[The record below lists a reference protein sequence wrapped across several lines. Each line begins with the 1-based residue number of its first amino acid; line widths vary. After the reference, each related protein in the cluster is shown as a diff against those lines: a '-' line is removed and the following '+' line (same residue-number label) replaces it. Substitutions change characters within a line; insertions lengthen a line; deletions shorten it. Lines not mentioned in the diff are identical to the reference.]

1 VHPATQ
7 AAGNVKTLRA
17 GAELGLWTAL
27 GFAFQSV
34 GLLTTTASRSAF
46 LLYLNVKIVPFL
58 AWALLG
64 RQVAASTWASALL
77 ALTGTALL
85 STDGGPVT
93 VGDAW
98 SVAAATASAMFIL
111 RLEAFAREHDA
122 AQLNGVAFATVTAL
136 CAVWVGADLVVAD
149 QQQQQGFAT
158 LQPADLLGTVL
169 ANPWPILY
177 LGAFSTGLCN
187 FLQTLGQ
194 RDIAAERAAII
205 YSMDPVYGAMFSY
218 LFLHEGLGPQGFA
231 GAAFVLLGVALSA
244 MTTKTTEVPGNVTA
258 EAAAAAAA
266 LPTIVVVNA
275 AIDNDGAQQL

>member
-1 VHPATQ
+1 MHPATQ

-136 CAVWVGADLVVAD
+136 CAVWVGADLVVTD
-149 QQQQQGFAT
+149 QPQQQGLAT
-158 LQPADLLGTVL
+158 LLGTVL

-244 MTTKTTEVPGNVTA
+244 MTTKTTEAPGNATA
-258 EAAAAAAA
+258 ETAVAAAT
-266 LPTIVVVNA
+266 PTIVVANA
-275 AIDNDGAQQL
+275 AIDGDGAQHL

>member
-136 CAVWVGADLVVAD
+136 CAVWVGADLVVTD
-149 QQQQQGFAT
+149 QPQQQGLAT
-158 LQPADLLGTVL
+158 LLGTVL

-244 MTTKTTEVPGNVTA
+244 MTTKTTEAPGNATA
-258 EAAAAAAA
+258 ETAVAAAT
-266 LPTIVVVNA
+266 PTIVVANA
-275 AIDNDGAQQL
+275 AIDGDGAQHL